1 MNDITVPAYTLISYA
16 RNKKGDP
23 IGVLVA
29 KRRGNNGDFT
39 IGYSQCRKGDKF
51 SKKLGLKI
59 ALGRC
64 ENGSYEVLDRMPHNL
79 RRNLSSFIQRCEKY
93 YKIGVNVYAD
103 RRIAYHNAVG
113 LGFPSQEH
121 RV

>member
-1 MNDITVPAYTLISYA
+1 MNDTAVPAYTLISYS

-29 KRRGNNGDFT
+29 KKRGNNGDFT

-51 SKKLGLKI
+51 SKKMGLKI

-64 ENGSYEVLDRMPHNL
+64 DTGSFGGLDSMPHNL
-79 RRNLSSFIQRCEKY
+79 RRNLSSFVQRCEKY
-93 YKIGVNVYAD
+93 YKVGVKV
-103 RRIAYHNAVG
+103 
-113 LGFPSQEH
+113 
-121 RV
+121 